1 METPPNFRQLKH
13 KLSKEQLIVDHEQE
27 MTDTLIKLLDA
38 RDIIDRLEKELEQ
51 SNRDRDKY
59 AAIAGI
65 KPKSR
70 NAIYQARYRQRLKA
84 KALDN
89 KDNA

>member
-1 METPPNFRQLKH
+1 METLNSIRQLKH
-13 KLSKEQLIVDHEQE
+13 KYSKQQLIDLYDQE
-27 MTDTLIKLLDA
+27 VSDALIKLLAA